1 MQQQTQ
7 RPLDKGFIKVIIG
20 QFVKKVNGQAV
31 MQQGT
36 NNPVMSNKY
45 ATIGEVTRWP
55 SEQGGSY
62 DNIEFYPGFTIL
74 DINKNGRIF
83 WDSQNQSQN
92 QNSQQQAPQQQGG
105 FTQQTA
111 QQAPQQ
117 NSYQQA
123 RHR

>member
-20 QFVKKVNGQAV
+20 QFPKKQNGQTI

-55 SEQGGSY
+55 SQEGGSY

-74 DINKNGRIF
+74 DVNKNGRIF
-83 WDSQNQSQN
+83 WDSQN
-92 QNSQQQAPQQQGG
+92 QNSQQQAPQQQSG
-105 FTQQTA
+105 FQ